1 VSPTQLPPVLETNA
15 ICVGL
20 MSVPPPPISS
30 IRTLSV
36 AAADLFHL
44 EVHPLPSI

>member
-1 VSPTQLPPVLETNA
+1 MQLPPALKTNT

-20 MSVPPPPISS
+20 TSVPPPPLFHPDVESV
-30 IRTLSV
+30 V
-36 AAADLFHL
+36 AANLFHL